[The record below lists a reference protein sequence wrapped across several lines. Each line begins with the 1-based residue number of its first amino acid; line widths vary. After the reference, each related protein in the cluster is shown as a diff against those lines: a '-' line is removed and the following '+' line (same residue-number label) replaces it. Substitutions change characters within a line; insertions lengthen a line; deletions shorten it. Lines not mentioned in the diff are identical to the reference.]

1 MSEPYALPSFWIYQ
15 EGSTIHIDRL
25 VKQFRISRLGTLQIP
40 ISIFL
45 PEPTWSTSSSIA
57 RGVYVMCCRHDES
70 ISKFLQ
76 VGVIVW
82 RIHLG
87 NRCGADSGQMW
98 GALPTTDGW
107 FDIWHGLH
115 PACSLTSERLQSI
128 AGQDEGNDEFEN
140 PSNFSGLGQNSTIQ
154 EFPKLSTSLSGVEYI
169 TAPSSITFPAL
180 GKTLGV
186 TTDHIG
192 SHPKICGSVSMRQC
206 PILGSGDSRCE
217 GLALREYTC
226 NKTKSQD
233 IDIVAL
239 LVVAVI
245 YSFTYTAW
253 CSFVYWHVNNYRSQ
267 PRLDFDRQKWQKA
280 QTWHWATQ

>member
-1 MSEPYALPSFWIYQ
+1 M
-15 EGSTIHIDRL
+15 
-25 VKQFRISRLGTLQIP
+25 
-40 ISIFL
+40 
-45 PEPTWSTSSSIA
+45 
-57 RGVYVMCCRHDES
+57 
-70 ISKFLQ
+70 
-76 VGVIVW
+76 
-82 RIHLG
+82 
-87 NRCGADSGQMW
+87 
-98 GALPTTDGW
+98 
-107 FDIWHGLH
+107 
-115 PACSLTSERLQSI
+115 TSERLQSI

-245 YSFTYTAW
+245 YSFTYTA
-253 CSFVYWHVNNYRSQ
+253 
-267 PRLDFDRQKWQKA
+267 
-280 QTWHWATQ
+280 